1 MKAPQKS
8 LKSWTDA
15 DWDYAGKPKKSRYLP
30 KSARDSL
37 TSAQKA
43 AGNRR
48 KRKAKYGGRK
58 YLLSTGLF
66 EEVKP
71 AKKSRRPAR
80 ENKVEKGSKENKEK

>member
-48 KRKAKYGGRK
+48 KRKANRQGKQRAKYTEAERK
-58 YLLSTGLF
+58 AVRAASYR
-66 EEVKP
+66 
-71 AKKSRRPAR
+71 SR
-80 ENKVEKGSKENKEK
+80 